1 MRGEVRLKKISQR
14 ILLVPVI
21 LILFIAL
28 IACLIE
34 SHLLEVGRKER
45 LRKLE
50 RYDNYVLTYE
60 KQSRCEFR
68 KMFVVGNVT
77 FYYDCIDSLTLSYGS
92 TKTDLYEVM
101 NLGYLHMKE
110 FVKNLKKVSSEDG
123 VTKYMHESTTES
135 PAYEVEVRENGELK
149 DVIIKAI

>member
-1 MRGEVRLKKISQR
+1 MKKITR
-14 ILLVPVI
+14 KILFVPV
-21 LILFIAL
+21 LFIILVAL
-28 IACLIE
+28 LLCLAY

-50 RYDNYVLTYE
+50 NYEDYVLTYE
-60 KQSRCEFR
+60 KQDICEFR

-77 FYYDCIDSLTLSYGS
+77 FYFDCIDNLTLSYGS

-101 NLGYLHMKE
+101 NLGYLHVKD
-110 FVKNLKKVSSEDG
+110 FVKNLNVVKKQEN
-123 VTKYMHESTTES
+123 VTKYIHESTKES
-135 PAYEVEVRENGELK
+135 PTYEVEVRENGELK